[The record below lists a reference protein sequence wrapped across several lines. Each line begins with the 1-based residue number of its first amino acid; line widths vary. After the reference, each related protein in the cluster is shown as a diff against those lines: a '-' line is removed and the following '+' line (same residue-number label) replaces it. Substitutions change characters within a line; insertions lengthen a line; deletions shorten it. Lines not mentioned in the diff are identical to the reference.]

1 MSKTTALHVHH
12 YSTKFLWRPLHD
24 YDTKPPNAT
33 FYGGRGHTTT
43 NFPFSIWTWI
53 KALKNSTPGKVAYIW
68 RWAVRNRRDKVW
80 KDANSFFLLMFS
92 LPLSLSLSLSSLL
105 KVHIMPRQNRNSL
118 PLVKLFCELFFLLPR
133 YLKIT
138 SISSILFVAK
148 LIQER
153 SWNRERKKTRSLCL
167 CHHWCFGSGPFTL
180 KGVCVSRYERKC
192 RIVLD
197 LRRGFR
203 IPISLFQA
211 LSGELLILESPQSLV
226 GFRIP
231 QVKIFRIAE
240 SGYPYM
246 GWRAFAF
253 ELASLNECIVSSI
266 L

>member
-1 MSKTTALHVHH
+1 ML
-12 YSTKFLWRPLHD
+12 
-24 YDTKPPNAT
+24 
-33 FYGGRGHTTT
+33 
-43 NFPFSIWTWI
+43 
-53 KALKNSTPGKVAYIW
+53 
-68 RWAVRNRRDKVW
+68 
-80 KDANSFFLLMFS
+80 S
-92 LPLSLSLSLSSLL
+92 LPLSLSSLL

-148 LIQER
+148 LIQEG

-180 KGVCVSRYERKC
+180 NGVCVSRYVRKC

-211 LSGELLILESPQSLV
+211 LSGKLWILESPAIV
-226 GFRIP
+226 GGIP
-231 QVKIFRIAE
+231 DSTSKNFSDCWIWIPLHGLTCVCL
-240 SGYPYM
+240 
-246 GWRAFAF
+246 RACVTKWMYC
-253 ELASLNECIVSSI
+253 LLYCIVHSVI
-266 L
+266 LLSFIIEVNKMTWVPANI